1 MGDKMTH
8 EIEDKIE
15 DKIVLICATGRSGS
29 TTLQRIVNT
38 IPNSNICGENF
49 GAINS
54 LLEFYRR
61 IKKSSLEYIPGD
73 FNPTKYSEI
82 VAKNIKPAWYN
93 SYNYQQIV
101 QSIQMTI
108 INMFKNSATTNVW
121 GFKEIR
127 YDSGNIQYISDFK
140 ELFPQTK
147 VIVQIRENI
156 RQQSKSGWFN
166 NDKSAVG
173 FLQKNSK
180 ELIEFANKNKEW
192 CYLTSFEK
200 MFDKENMKK
209 MFEFIG
215 CSNDYNEDMIAEV
228 INNNIKD

>member
-1 MGDKMTH
+1 M
-8 EIEDKIE
+8 E

-29 TTLQRIVNT
+29 TTMQRIVNT

-61 IKKSSLEYIPGD
+61 IKKSTKENIPGHLH
-73 FNPTKYSEI
+73 PATYSDI
-82 VAKNIKPAWYN
+82 LAQDIKPSWYN
-93 SYNYQQIV
+93 SYKYPQIV
-101 QSIQMTI
+101 QLIQMTI
-108 INMFKNSATTNVW
+108 VNMFKNNSKTNVW

-127 YDSGNIQYISDFK
+127 YDAGNIQYINDFK

-156 RQQSKSGWFN
+156 QQQSKSGWFN
-166 NDKSAVG
+166 KDKNAVA
-173 FLQKNSK
+173 FLQKTSK
-180 ELIEFANKNKEW
+180 ELIDFANKHKEW
-192 CYLTSFEK
+192 CYLTSFER
-200 MFDKENMKK
+200 MFDKENLKK
-209 MFEFIG
+209 MFTFID
-215 CSNDYNEDMIAEV
+215 CADSYDEVRVSEV

>member
-1 MGDKMTH
+1 M
-8 EIEDKIE
+8 E

-29 TTLQRIVNT
+29 TTMQRIINT

-61 IKKSSLEYIPGD
+61 IKKSTKENIPGHFHPANYAD
-73 FNPTKYSEI
+73 I
-82 VAKNIKPAWYN
+82 LAQDIKPSWYN
-93 SYNYQQIV
+93 SYKYPQIV
-101 QSIQMTI
+101 QLIQMTI
-108 INMFKNSATTNVW
+108 VNMFKNNSKTNVW

-127 YDSGNIQYISDFK
+127 YDAGNIQYINDFK

-156 RQQSKSGWFN
+156 QQQSKSGWFN
-166 NDKSAVG
+166 KDKTAVA
-173 FLQKNSK
+173 FLQKTSK
-180 ELIEFANKNKEW
+180 ELIDFANKNKEW
-192 CYLTSFEK
+192 CYLTSFER
-200 MFDKENMKK
+200 MFDKENIKK
-209 MFEFIG
+209 MFNFID
-215 CSNDYNEDMIAEV
+215 CADSYNEVSVSEV

>member
-1 MGDKMTH
+1 MD
-8 EIEDKIE
+8 

-29 TTLQRIVNT
+29 TTMQRIINT

-61 IKKSSLEYIPGD
+61 IKNSSIKNIPGH
-73 FNPTKYSEI
+73 FNPASYAEI
-82 VAKNIKPAWYN
+82 VKQNIKPSWYN

-101 QSIQMTI
+101 QMIKITI
-108 INMFKNSATTNVW
+108 INMFKNKTTTNVW

-127 YDSGNIQYISDFK
+127 YDSGNINYIKDFK

-147 VIVQIRENI
+147 VIIHIRENI
-156 RQQSKSGWFN
+156 LAQSQSGWFK
-166 NDKSAVG
+166 NDKNAVP
-173 FLQKNSK
+173 FLNKTTK
-180 ELIEFANKNKEW
+180 ELIQFYKGNKDY

-200 MFDKENMKK
+200 MFDINILKK
-209 MFEFIG
+209 VFQFIECG
-215 CSNDYNEDMIAEV
+215 EKFNEKIISE
-228 INNNIKD
+228 ILKNNLKD

>member
-1 MGDKMTH
+1 M
-8 EIEDKIE
+8 EDNTANKIH

-29 TTLQRIVNT
+29 TTLQRIINT

-61 IKKSSLEYIPGD
+61 IKTSSADYIPGH
-73 FNPTKYSEI
+73 FNPAKYSEI
-82 VAKNIKPAWYN
+82 IARNVKPAWYN
-93 SYNYQQIV
+93 SYKYQQIV
-101 QSIQMTI
+101 QLIQMTI
-108 INMFKNSATTNVW
+108 VNMFKNNPTTNVW

-127 YDSGNIQYISDFK
+127 YDSGDIQYISDFK
-140 ELFPQTK
+140 ELFPQTR

-156 RQQSKSGWFN
+156 REQSKSGWFN
-166 NDKSAVG
+166 NDKGALA
-173 FLQKNSK
+173 FLKKNST

-192 CYLTSFEK
+192 CYLTSFER
-200 MFDKENMKK
+200 MFDRENIKK
-209 MFEFIG
+209 MFGFIG
-215 CSNDYNEDMIAEV
+215 CINDYNEAMVSEV